1 MNDIQIGDVF
11 AHRTLT
17 IKTPFTPVPFPATY
31 EVVGVSE
38 SRGVHLRA
46 LHHYGTPWR
55 KTPQDVDAVRFVFE
69 GSVPF
74 RRRVLT
80 LVTELPDKH
89 GEQFTTNPRT
99 IEKWYVF
106 LRHADGGI

>member
-17 IKTPFTPVPFPATY
+17 IKTPFSPVPFPATY
-31 EVVGVSE
+31 EVQGYVNDMNGT
-38 SRGVHLRA
+38 RITLRA
-46 LHHYGTPWR
+46 LHHYNPAILDEDG
-55 KTPQDVDAVRFVFE
+55 
-69 GSVPF
+69 
-74 RRRVLT
+74 VLPVAT
-80 LVTELPDKH
+80 LVTELPDEH

>member
-31 EVVGVSE
+31 EVEGMKDPID
-38 SRGVHLRA
+38 GGDVHLRA
-46 LHHYGTPWR
+46 LHH
-55 KTPQDVDAVRFVFE
+55 
-69 GSVPF
+69 F
-74 RRRVLT
+74 RLGKSKQLRTVAHIEQLNAT
-80 LVTELPDKH
+80 LITELPDEH
-89 GEQFTTNPRT
+89 GERIVVTRLAL
-99 IEKWYVF
+99 EKHFAF

>member
-1 MNDIQIGDVF
+1 MNDIHIGDVF

-31 EVVGVSE
+31 EVQGLMKPLDVNDRFGM
-38 SRGVHLRA
+38 RITLRA
-46 LHHYGTPWR
+46 LHHYKPAILDLDGDLP
-55 KTPQDVDAVRFVFE
+55 VA
-69 GSVPF
+69 
-74 RRRVLT
+74 T
-80 LVTELPDKH
+80 LVTELPDEH
-89 GEQFTTNPRT
+89 GEQFTINPRT

>member
-31 EVVGVSE
+31 VVQAIYEKEGKV
-38 SRGVHLRA
+38 RLRPT
-46 LHHYGTPWR
+46 HHYRLNEDGD
-55 KTPQDVDAVRFVFE
+55 KA
-69 GSVPF
+69 
-74 RRRVLT
+74 T
-80 LVTELPDKH
+80 LITELPDPD
-89 GEQFTTNPRT
+89 GAWFLTTPDV
-99 IEKWYVF
+99 IEESYVF